1 MVRILT
7 DSTCDLT
14 KDRMDALG
22 VVCVPLTVQIGTQTY
37 ADGVELS
44 NHAFYEKLR
53 TEKDFPKTAQ
63 PSPQAF
69 LDAFSA
75 CAARGEEVV
84 CLLISSELSGTAQ
97 SARIAA
103 SEFDDAKIY
112 ILDSRT
118 ACLSLGLLVE
128 IAANLVQE
136 GLSGAEI
143 YEKLE
148 ALTDRVRIVAAV
160 ETLEYL
166 KKGGRLSAAAATIGT
181 MLNLHP
187 IVGILEGKVVSL
199 TKVRGKKKM
208 LETLRKQAEADGI
221 DTTYPILLGHGD
233 AKENYQ
239 ALSALFETVDAKEK
253 LYGEIGSVIGAHA
266 GPGVTAVAYIKK

>member
-14 KDRMDALG
+14 KERLDTLN
-22 VVCVPLTVQIGTQTY
+22 VTCVPLTVQIGSQTY
-37 ADGVELS
+37 TDGVELS

-53 TEKDFPKTAQ
+53 NEKDFPKTAQ

-69 LDAFSA
+69 LDVFSA
-75 CAARGEEVV
+75 CTARGEEIV
-84 CLLISSELSGTAQ
+84 CLLISSELSGTVQ

-103 SEFDDAKIY
+103 SELEDAKIY

-128 IAANLVQE
+128 IAAQMAQE
-136 GLSGAEI
+136 GLSGSEI
-143 YEKLE
+143 YENLE
-148 ALTDRVRIVAAV
+148 NLTQRVRIVAAV

-166 KKGGRLSAAAATIGT
+166 KKGGRLSTAAATIGT
-181 MLNLHP
+181 MLHLHP

-208 LETLRKQAEADGI
+208 LETLYKQAEADGI
-221 DTTYPILLGHGD
+221 DPKYPILLGHGD
-233 AKENYQ
+233 ATENYQ
-239 ALSALFETVDAKEK
+239 ALCALFAATTIEK
-253 LYGEIGSVIGAHA
+253 RYGEIGSVIGAHA

>member
-22 VVCVPLTVQIGTQTY
+22 ILCVPLTVQIGAQTY
-37 ADGVELS
+37 TDGVTLS

-69 LDAFSA
+69 LDIFSMH
-75 CAARGEEVV
+75 AAQGEEIV
-84 CLLISSELSGTAQ
+84 CLLISSELSGTVQA
-97 SARIAA
+97 ARIAA
-103 SEFDDAKIY
+103 FELDDAKIY
-112 ILDSRT
+112 KLDSRT

-128 IAANLVQE
+128 IAAKWAHE
-136 GLSGAEI
+136 GLSGAAI

-148 ALTDRVRIVAAV
+148 SLTERIRIIAAV

-187 IVGILEGKVVSL
+187 IVGILDGKVVSF

-208 LETLRKQAEADGI
+208 LETLYKQAQADGI

-233 AKENYQ
+233 AKANYE
-239 ALSALFETVDAKEK
+239 ALCALFASVDTEK
-253 LYGEIGSVIGAHA
+253 RYGEIGSVIGAHA

>member
-14 KDRMDALG
+14 KDRMNALG
-22 VVCVPLTVQIGTQTY
+22 VLCVPLTVQIGTQIY

-69 LDAFSA
+69 LDAMSP
-75 CAARGEEVV
+75 CVARGEEIV
-84 CLLISSELSGTAQ
+84 CVLISSELSGTAQ

-103 SEFDDAKIY
+103 AEFEDAKIY

-128 IAANLVQE
+128 IAAKWAQD

-148 ALTDRVRIVAAV
+148 SLTDRVRIVAAV

-208 LETLRKQAEADGI
+208 LETLRKQAESDGI

-233 AKENYQ
+233 APENYQ
-239 ALSALFETVDAKEK
+239 ALCTLFASIDVEK
-253 LYGEIGSVIGAHA
+253 RYGEIGSVIGAHA